1 MPGLSM
7 RAQQLLRERDDAR
20 GLEAELL
27 LERFQR
33 RRRAERAHADDAAR
47 AADVPLP
54 PERGGLLD
62 RDARRHAGRQHAVP
76 ILLGLALEDLPR
88 RHRHHAR
95 ADAFGDQLAVRFGG
109 EAQLAARRDE
119 DHLRIAARRIRE
131 HVGAARNT
139 RRRGVD
145 VAVQRR

>member
-1 MPGLSM
+1 RMCSWIAHATPSSSTEGRRAVRKTRPVARRYTVPGLSM
-7 RAQQLLRERDDAR
+7 RVQQLLRERDDAR

-76 ILLGLALEDLPR
+76 IL
-88 RHRHHAR
+88 
-95 ADAFGDQLAVRFGG
+95 
-109 EAQLAARRDE
+109 
-119 DHLRIAARRIRE
+119 
-131 HVGAARNT
+131 
-139 RRRGVD
+139 
-145 VAVQRR
+145 